1 MVEMFDKI
9 IAIFV
14 MYIAF
19 KIIYSIISKL
29 FFNGMK
35 IEKVIKFIV
44 EKFKNRKGEE
54 KDGV

>member
-1 MVEMFDKI
+1 MEMFDKI
-9 IAIFV
+9 ITIFV

-35 IEKVIKFIV
+35 IGKLIKFIV
-44 EKFKNRKGEE
+44 EKLKNRKGEG